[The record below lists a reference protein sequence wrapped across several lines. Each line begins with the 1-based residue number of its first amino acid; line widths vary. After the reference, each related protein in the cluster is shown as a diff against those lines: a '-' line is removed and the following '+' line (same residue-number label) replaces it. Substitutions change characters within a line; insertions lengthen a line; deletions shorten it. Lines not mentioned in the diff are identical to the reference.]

1 MSPQRARV
9 HCCNFPPLWTESPL
23 KASALCR
30 GTPGGPAQS
39 NCLTLG
45 DAVKVS
51 ATLPSEAAPPGS
63 WPADQSTLQGV
74 LKQAF
79 SPVSL
84 SDAERQ
90 LDNPVIR
97 P

>member
-1 MSPQRARV
+1 M
-9 HCCNFPPLWTESPL
+9 L
-23 KASALCR
+23 KFKSDSKSLLAFVV
-30 GTPGGPAQS
+30 GM
-39 NCLTLG
+39 TLG
-45 DAVKVS
+45 DAFKVS

-90 LDNPVIR
+90 LDNSPIH